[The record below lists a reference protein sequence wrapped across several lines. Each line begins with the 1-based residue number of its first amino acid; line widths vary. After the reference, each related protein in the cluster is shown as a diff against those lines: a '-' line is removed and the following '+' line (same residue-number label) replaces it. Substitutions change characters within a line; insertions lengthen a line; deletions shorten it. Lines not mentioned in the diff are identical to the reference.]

1 MGEISDEELRDVVE
15 EVMLEEIQTLRV
27 GLEDWKKVA
36 QDWAKENLATAKRL
50 VEAEVEVERL
60 RAEVERLREKV
71 SDMRGER
78 VRIEAAR
85 DEAVR
90 EAIWRIE
97 NETRAAGERDKARA
111 EVARLRGLVA
121 AITNLITN
129 PASIEH
135 GLVMTDEI
143 SEPFAE
149 GDAELR
155 SSQTCAC
162 SSAYREIGPGIHA
175 RYCALAGQPMDD
187 GRQRWRCTACAAVST
202 VDRCPQCGGM
212 MIAADP

>member
-1 MGEISDEELRDVVE
+1 MMKNPFDTGIRMTVVRDPTRTTCSVDEFVLCPTNARADAA
-15 EVMLEEIQTLRV
+15 IQ
-27 GLEDWKKVA
+27 
-36 QDWAKENLATAKRL
+36 
-50 VEAEVEVERL
+50 
-60 RAEVERLREKV
+60 RAERAEH
-71 SDMRGER
+71 
-78 VRIEAAR
+78 AR

-149 GDAELR
+149 GDAEQR
-155 SSQTCAC
+155 SSQTCARPKC
-162 SSAYREIGPGIHA
+162 SDPATVVTGLCVAHSVSAMGDSIDR
-175 RYCALAGQPMDD
+175 
-187 GRQRWRCTACAAVST
+187 T
-202 VDRCPQCGGM
+202 VERKRRKT
-212 MIAADP
+212 